1 MTKEDGDRWQLNDQD
16 RSSIKDLIRAVRS
29 LTPAAMSGDCLIG
42 LGEVW
47 AALEGILDDSE
58 IEINVQLE
66 VGFRS
71 GNADFDEGPPNPL
84 PIFFDEGENTH
95 GNKKRHGKEQ
105 EKANLRDNPCAC
117 YESCDHCEGPLSR
130 LVRKFATVG
139 SPGLL
144 AGQGQRT
151 GKGHIPGRAC
161 SRGPVFL
168 SAMPAVTF
176 S

>member
-71 GNADFDEGPPNPL
+71 GNADFDEG
-84 PIFFDEGENTH
+84 IFANMDVSWEGISLTVLH
-95 GNKKRHGKEQ
+95 TQ
-105 EKANLRDNPCAC
+105 
-117 YESCDHCEGPLSR
+117 YERSIGSDHSTEP
-130 LVRKFATVG
+130 FATIQE
-139 SPGLL
+139 PGNID
-144 AGQGQRT
+144 AFGVQRWLEELNQI
-151 GKGHIPGRAC
+151 KSNDDC
-161 SRGPVFL
+161 SLRVERNL
-168 SAMPAVTF
+168 
-176 S
+176 